1 MNRNNITLLISF
13 ILLVFFQT
21 LVFNNL
27 YLFGFINPM
36 VYVLFLVIYRFDYDQ
51 TFFILSSFILGF
63 LIDFLSQSG
72 GAHTLSTLTIG
83 FLRPSIIKYTFSVT
97 SEMPVSFQD
106 DNRIFNKYLFLST
119 IVGLHHFLY
128 FTLVYFNLE
137 ATSLIIKNTSLTFIF
152 SLILISLISIFYSK
166 SNDT

>member
-1 MNRNNITLLISF
+1 MNRNNIILLISF

-51 TFFILSSFILGF
+51 TFFIVSSFILGF
-63 LIDFLSQSG
+63 SIDFFSQSG
-72 GAHTLSTLTIG
+72 GAHTISTLTIG
-83 FLRPSIIKYTFSVT
+83 FLRPIIIKYTFTVS
-97 SEMPVSFQD
+97 SDMPVSFQN
-106 DNRIFNKYLFLST
+106 DNRILDKYLFLSF

-128 FTLVYFNLE
+128 FTLVYFNLD
-137 ATSLIIKNTSLTFIF
+137 AISLIIKNTLLTFIF
-152 SLILISLISIFYSK
+152 SLILIFLISIFYTK
-166 SNDT
+166 SNDS

>member
-1 MNRNNITLLISF
+1 MNRNNIVLIISF

-63 LIDFLSQSG
+63 LIDFFLNREEL
-72 GAHTLSTLTIG
+72 TL
-83 FLRPSIIKYTFSVT
+83 
-97 SEMPVSFQD
+97 
-106 DNRIFNKYLFLST
+106 YLL
-119 IVGLHHFLY
+119 LQLD
-128 FTLVYFNLE
+128 LL
-137 ATSLIIKNTSLTFIF
+137 
-152 SLILISLISIFYSK
+152 
-166 SNDT
+166 DQ

>member
-1 MNRNNITLLISF
+1 MSRNNIILLISF

-36 VYVLFLVIYRFDYDQ
+36 VYIFFLVIYRFDYDQ
-51 TFFILSSFILGF
+51 TFLIVSSFILGF
-63 LIDFLSQSG
+63 LIDFFSQSG
-72 GAHTLSTLTIG
+72 GAHTISTLTIG
-83 FLRPSIIKYTFSVT
+83 FIRPIIIKYTFTIS
-97 SEMPVSFQD
+97 SDMPVSFQN
-106 DNRIFNKYLFLST
+106 DNRILDKYLFLSI

-128 FTLVYFNLE
+128 FNLVYFNLD
-137 ATSLIIKNTSLTFIF
+137 AISLIIKNTLLTFIF

-166 SNDT
+166 SNDS

>member
-51 TFFILSSFILGF
+51 TFLIVSSFILGF
-63 LIDFLSQSG
+63 SIDFFSQSG
-72 GAHTLSTLTIG
+72 GAHTISTLTIG
-83 FLRPSIIKYTFSVT
+83 FLRPSIIKYTFSVS

-106 DNRIFNKYLFLST
+106 DNRIFDKYLFLST

-137 ATSLIIKNTSLTFIF
+137 ATSLIIKNTLLTFIF

-166 SNDT
+166 SNDS

>member
-1 MNRNNITLLISF
+1 MNRNNISLLISF

-51 TFFILSSFILGF
+51 TFFIVSSFILGF
-63 LIDFLSQSG
+63 SIDFFSQSG
-72 GAHTLSTLTIG
+72 GAHTISTLTIG
-83 FLRPSIIKYTFSVT
+83 FLRPIIIKYTFTVS
-97 SEMPVSFQD
+97 SDMPVSFQN
-106 DNRIFNKYLFLST
+106 DNRILDKYLFLSF

-137 ATSLIIKNTSLTFIF
+137 AISLIIKNTLLTFIF
-152 SLILISLISIFYSK
+152 SLILIFLISIFYTK
-166 SNDT
+166 SNDS

>member
-1 MNRNNITLLISF
+1 MNRNNIILLISF

-51 TFFILSSFILGF
+51 TFFIMSSFILGF
-63 LIDFLSQSG
+63 SIDFFSQSG
-72 GAHTLSTLTIG
+72 GAHTISTLTIG
-83 FLRPSIIKYTFSVT
+83 FLRPIIIKYTFTVS
-97 SEMPVSFQD
+97 SDMPVSFQN
-106 DNRIFNKYLFLST
+106 DNRILDKYLFLSF

-128 FTLVYFNLE
+128 FTLVYFNLD
-137 ATSLIIKNTSLTFIF
+137 AISLIIKNTLLTFIF
-152 SLILISLISIFYSK
+152 SLILIFLISIFYTK
-166 SNDT
+166 SNDS

>member
-83 FLRPSIIKYTFSVT
+83 FLRPSIIKYTFTVS
-97 SEMPVSFQD
+97 SDMPVSFQN
-106 DNRIFNKYLFLST
+106 DNRILNKYLFLSS

-128 FTLVYFNLE
+128 FTLVYFDLD
-137 ATSLIIKNTSLTFIF
+137 SILLIFKNTLLTFIF
-152 SLILISLISIFYSK
+152 SLILIFLISIFYSK
-166 SNDT
+166 SNDS

>member
-13 ILLVFFQT
+13 ILLVFFQI

-83 FLRPSIIKYTFSVT
+83 FLRPSIIKYTFSVS

-106 DNRIFNKYLFLST
+106 DNRIFDKYLFLST

-137 ATSLIIKNTSLTFIF
+137 ATSLIIKNTLLTFIF

-166 SNDT
+166 SNDS

>member
-1 MNRNNITLLISF
+1 MSRNNIILLISF

-36 VYVLFLVIYRFDYDQ
+36 VYILFLVIYRFDYDQ
-51 TFFILSSFILGF
+51 TLLIVSSFILGF
-63 LIDFLSQSG
+63 SIDFFSQSG
-72 GAHTLSTLTIG
+72 GAHTISTLTIG
-83 FLRPSIIKYTFSVT
+83 FLRPSIIKYTFSVS

-106 DNRIFNKYLFLST
+106 DNRIFDKYLFLST

-137 ATSLIIKNTSLTFIF
+137 ATSLIIKNTLLTFIF

-166 SNDT
+166 SNDS

>member
-1 MNRNNITLLISF
+1 MNRNNIILLISF

-51 TFFILSSFILGF
+51 TFFIMSSFILGF
-63 LIDFLSQSG
+63 SIDFFSQSG
-72 GAHTLSTLTIG
+72 GAHTISTLTIG
-83 FLRPSIIKYTFSVT
+83 FLRPIIIKYTFTVS
-97 SEMPVSFQD
+97 SDMPVSFQN
-106 DNRIFNKYLFLST
+106 DNRILDKYLFLSF

-128 FTLVYFNLE
+128 FTLVYFNLD
-137 ATSLIIKNTSLTFIF
+137 AISLIIKNTLLTFIF
-152 SLILISLISIFYSK
+152 SLILISLISIFYTK
-166 SNDT
+166 SNDS

>member
-1 MNRNNITLLISF
+1 MSKNNFILLISF

-36 VYVLFLVIYRFDYDQ
+36 VYILFLVIYRFDYDQ
-51 TFFILSSFILGF
+51 TFLIISSFILGF
-63 LIDFLSQSG
+63 SIDFFSQSG
-72 GAHTLSTLTIG
+72 GAHTISSLTIG
-83 FLRPSIIKYTFSVT
+83 FLRPTIIKYIFSVS
-97 SEMPVSFQD
+97 SEIPVSFQN
-106 DNRIFNKYLFLST
+106 DNRVLDKYLFLSF

-137 ATSLIIKNTSLTFIF
+137 ATSLIIKNTLLTFIF

-166 SNDT
+166 SNDS

>member
-1 MNRNNITLLISF
+1 MNRNNIVLIISF

-63 LIDFLSQSG
+63 LIDFFSQSG
-72 GAHTLSTLTIG
+72 GAHTISTLTIG
-83 FLRPSIIKYTFSVT
+83 FIRPIIIKNTFVVS
-97 SEMPVSFQD
+97 SEIPGSFQNE
-106 DNRIFNKYLFLST
+106 NRILDKYLFLSS
-119 IVGLHHFLY
+119 IIGLHHLLY
-128 FTLVYFNLE
+128 FVFVYFNWR
-137 ATSLIIKNTSLTFIF
+137 AISLIIKNTLSTFVF
-152 SLILISLISIFYSK
+152 SLILISLISVFYNK
-166 SNDT
+166 SNDS

>member
-1 MNRNNITLLISF
+1 MNRNNISLLISF

>member
-83 FLRPSIIKYTFSVT
+83 FLRPSIIKYTFSVS

-106 DNRIFNKYLFLST
+106 DNRIFDKYLFLST

-128 FTLVYFNLE
+128 FT
-137 ATSLIIKNTSLTFIF
+137 
-152 SLILISLISIFYSK
+152 
-166 SNDT
+166 

>member
-51 TFFILSSFILGF
+51 TFLIISSFILGF
-63 LIDFLSQSG
+63 SIDFFSQSG
-72 GAHTLSTLTIG
+72 GAHTISTLTIG
-83 FLRPSIIKYTFSVT
+83 FLRPTIIKYIFSVS
-97 SEMPVSFQD
+97 SEIPVSFQN
-106 DNRIFNKYLFLST
+106 DNRVLDKFLFLSF
-119 IVGLHHFLY
+119 IVGLHHILY
-128 FTLVYFNLE
+128 FSIVYFNLD
-137 ATSLIIKNTSLTFIF
+137 AISLIIKNTLLTFIF

-166 SNDT
+166 SNDS

>member
-27 YLFGFINPM
+27 YLFGFVNPM
-36 VYVLFLVIYRFDYDQ
+36 IYILFLVIYRFDYDQ
-51 TFFILSSFILGF
+51 TFFIFSSFILGF
-63 LIDFLSQSG
+63 LIDFLSLSG
-72 GAHTLSTLTIG
+72 GAHTISTLTIG
-83 FLRPSIIKYTFSVT
+83 FLRPSIIKYTFSVS

-106 DNRIFNKYLFLST
+106 DNRIFDKYLFLST

-128 FTLVYFNLE
+128 FILVYFNLE
-137 ATSLIIKNTSLTFIF
+137 AISLIIKNTLLTFIF
-152 SLILISLISIFYSK
+152 SLILVSLISIFYSK
-166 SNDT
+166 SNDS

>member
-51 TFFILSSFILGF
+51 TFFILLSFILGF

-83 FLRPSIIKYTFSVT
+83 FLRPSIIKYTFSVS

-106 DNRIFNKYLFLST
+106 DNRIFDK
-119 IVGLHHFLY
+119 
-128 FTLVYFNLE
+128 
-137 ATSLIIKNTSLTFIF
+137 
-152 SLILISLISIFYSK
+152 
-166 SNDT
+166 